1 MLFRHLS
8 ISRTHSAF
16 VANVFAKQKCPFRWW
31 LTFKSFLILDVEA
44 LGLAGVVE
52 VDGDGGEDV
61 GEQDLVLLVLLLQT
75 LAS

>member
-1 MLFRHLS
+1 MPLYLL
-8 ISRTHSAF
+8 
-16 VANVFAKQKCPFRWW
+16 NKGPFRWW

>member
-1 MLFRHLS
+1 M
-8 ISRTHSAF
+8 
-16 VANVFAKQKCPFRWW
+16 